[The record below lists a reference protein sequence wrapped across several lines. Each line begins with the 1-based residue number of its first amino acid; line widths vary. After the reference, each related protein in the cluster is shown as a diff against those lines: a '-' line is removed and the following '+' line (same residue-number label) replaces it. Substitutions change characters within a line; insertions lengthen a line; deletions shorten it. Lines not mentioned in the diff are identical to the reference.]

1 MRYRPAAQKH
11 IVTKFPA
18 GGIPAAAEFRNIVTV
33 MTLTRRAILQLVL
46 AAALAAAGGSA
57 LAQGRW
63 RERPLSPQEREQLRE
78 QVDSARRDAYRQ
90 RREEHPQ
97 GRQLTPAQR
106 EQLRRDIQDAN
117 RDLER
122 RRRR

>member
-1 MRYRPAAQKH
+1 
-11 IVTKFPA
+11 
-18 GGIPAAAEFRNIVTV
+18 
-33 MTLTRRAILQLVL
+33 MTLTRRATLQLVL
-46 AAALAAAGGSA
+46 AAALAAASGST

-63 RERPLSPQEREQLRE
+63 RERPLSPQQREQLRE

-90 RREEHPQ
+90 RREVQPQ

>member
-11 IVTKFPA
+11 IVTKFRA
-18 GGIPAAAEFRNIVTV
+18 GGIPAAAEFRTIDTV

-78 QVDSARRDAYRQ
+78 QVDSARRDVYRQ
-90 RREEHPQ
+90 QREERQ
-97 GRQLTPAQR
+97 QARQLTPEQR

>member
-1 MRYRPAAQKH
+1 
-11 IVTKFPA
+11 
-18 GGIPAAAEFRNIVTV
+18 
-33 MTLTRRAILQLVL
+33 MTLTRRAILRLVL
-46 AAALAAAGGSA
+46 AAVLAAAGGSA

-78 QVDSARRDAYRQ
+78 QVESARRDVYRQ
-90 RREEHPQ
+90 RREE
-97 GRQLTPAQR
+97 RERARRLTPQQR